1 MTAGANMTTE
11 ARAALIHA
19 LAWQVE
25 LGADEC
31 LAEAPSNRF
40 EEAAPAPKS
49 APRPPAPAH
58 IAAAPPAAP
67 PVAHPVHEPP
77 PEEAVS
83 SARAMAAA
91 AADLPALRAAMEGF
105 DGGAL
110 KAAARNTVFADGN
123 PTARVMFIG
132 EAPGRDEDREGK
144 PFVGRSGQLLD
155 RMLAA
160 IGLDRR
166 SEDPATAAYIAN
178 VLPWRPVG
186 DRDPTTAEAQ
196 TLWAFLERHIELAAP
211 EFIVALGRAPA
222 AALTDR
228 AVRIT
233 RERGR
238 WISPP
243 RAGGRPL
250 LPTLHP
256 AYLLRQPAEKAKVWR
271 DLLSLRAALDGEAP
285 RIEDEP

>member
-1 MTAGANMTTE
+1 MMAGADMTTE

-40 EEAAPAPKS
+40 EETAPAQK
-49 APRPPAPAH
+49 PAPQPPKAQP
-58 IAAAPPAAP
+58 IAAAHPAP
-67 PVAHPVHEPP
+67 PLAGASAVQEPP
-77 PEEAVS
+77 RDEAAS
-83 SARAMAAA
+83 TARAMAAA
-91 AADLPALRAAMEGF
+91 AADLPALRAAMEAF
-105 DGGAL
+105 DGGPL

-123 PTARVMFIG
+123 PAARVMFIG

-166 SEDPATAAYIAN
+166 SEDPANAAYIAN
-178 VLPWRPVG
+178 VLPWRPVS
-186 DRDPTTAEAQ
+186 DRDPATAEAQ
-196 TLWAFLERHIELAAP
+196 MLWAFLERHIELAAP

-222 AALTDR
+222 ATLTDR

-271 DLLSLRAALDGEAP
+271 DLLSLRAALDGRAI
-285 RIEDEP
+285 RIEDT